1 MSTTRTPYDVPTMSF
16 DSPPHLTGW
25 QRSRLVRSTRKL
37 AKLLG
42 ETPVSVPQITLP
54 PPGPLSPRT
63 NSRGIIQECPRSP
76 IASLKKF
83 ARTAF
88 EPIQVALRRDPDSD
102 GEGARSTNSEL
113 ACVGTS
119 SLRGHDQSPVLFFEA
134 PNLAPVD
141 SRARHIP
148 QVPSNNPSPFGPSF
162 RRRRSSL
169 ASIASSELILSAT
182 EWEECEVG
190 REARRRRK
198 RLSKLT
204 RHLGESIPPYLI
216 SPNMTHSEPKS
227 NVNAPIFTTNVHTA
241 PPFEQG
247 TSFSTTLP
255 SPIPKSPKPA
265 VARTVDS
272 FVGSIGRSLSH
283 RSNTDATS
291 PRLLA
296 WRHQRSRSD
305 STPSLSHEHLTLPP
319 PDTYLAP
326 DDHPDTPVLETLGY
340 PVNASPSALGATPG
354 FPPLAA
360 GIPEYDV
367 AASSV
372 QAGVEG
378 GMQRVSKT

>member
-1 MSTTRTPYDVPTMSF
+1 MSF
-16 DSPPHLTGW
+16 DSPPRLTGW

-54 PPGPLSPRT
+54 PPGPLSSPRT
-63 NSRGIIQECPRSP
+63 DSRGIIQECPRSP
-76 IASLKKF
+76 IASLKKL

-119 SLRGHDQSPVLFFEA
+119 SLRGHDQSPVLFFGA

-141 SRARHIP
+141 SRANHIP
-148 QVPSNNPSPFGPSF
+148 QVPSNSPSPFGPSF

-169 ASIASSELILSAT
+169 GSIASSELILSAA
-182 EWEECEVG
+182 EWEECEAG

-216 SPNMTHSEPKS
+216 SPNMTYSKPKT
-227 NVNAPIFTTNVHTA
+227 NTNNPPIFTTNMHSA
-241 PPFEQG
+241 PPLEQG
-247 TSFSTTLP
+247 TPFSSTTLP
-255 SPIPKSPKPA
+255 SPISKSPKPA

-283 RSNTDATS
+283 RSNADATS

-296 WRHQRSRSD
+296 RRHRRSRSE
-305 STPSLSHEHLTLPP
+305 STSLSHEHLTLPP
-319 PDTYLAP
+319 PDTYFAP

-340 PVNASPSALGATPG
+340 RVNGSPFAIGATPG
-354 FPPLAA
+354 FPPPAA
-360 GIPEYDV
+360 GTPPEYDV
-367 AASSV
+367 ISHRS
-372 QAGVEG
+372 EL
-378 GMQRVSKT
+378 R

>member
-1 MSTTRTPYDVPTMSF
+1 MSF
-16 DSPPHLTGW
+16 DSTPRLAGW

-63 NSRGIIQECPRSP
+63 ISECPRSP
-76 IASLKKF
+76 IASLKKL

-119 SLRGHDQSPVLFFEA
+119 SLRGHDQSPVLFFGA

-141 SRARHIP
+141 SHARRIP
-148 QVPSNNPSPFGPSF
+148 QVPSNSPSPCGPSF

-169 ASIASSELILSAT
+169 GSIASSELVLSAT
-182 EWEECEVG
+182 EWEECEAG

-216 SPNMTHSEPKS
+216 SPNMTYSKPKS
-227 NVNAPIFTTNVHTA
+227 NINTPIVTTNMHST
-241 PPFEQG
+241 PPLEQR
-247 TSFSTTLP
+247 TPFFSTTLP
-255 SPIPKSPKPA
+255 SPISKSPKPA

-283 RSNTDATS
+283 RSNADATS
-291 PRLLA
+291 SRLLA
-296 WRHQRSRSD
+296 WRHRRSRSE
-305 STPSLSHEHLTLPP
+305 STPSLSHEHLTPP
-319 PDTYLAP
+319 NTYFAP
-326 DDHPDTPVLETLGY
+326 DDHPDTPVFETLGY
-340 PVNASPSALGATPG
+340 RNGSPLRSG
-354 FPPLAA
+354 PPLRPLP
-360 GIPEYDV
+360 GTPPDHDV
-367 AASSV
+367 ISHRS
-372 QAGVEG
+372 EL
-378 GMQRVSKT
+378 R

>member
-1 MSTTRTPYDVPTMSF
+1 MSF
-16 DSPPHLTGW
+16 ESPPHLTGW

-119 SLRGHDQSPVLFFEA
+119 SLRGHDPSPVLFFGA

-148 QVPSNNPSPFGPSF
+148 QVPSNSPSPSGPSF
-162 RRRRSSL
+162 RRRRSSI

-182 EWEECEVG
+182 EWEECEAG

-216 SPNMTHSEPKS
+216 SPNMTYSNHNINTPILTTDMHS
-227 NVNAPIFTTNVHTA
+227 A
-241 PPFEQG
+241 PPLEQG
-247 TSFSTTLP
+247 TPFSSTPLP
-255 SPIPKSPKPA
+255 SISKSPKPA

-291 PRLLA
+291 SRLLA
-296 WRHQRSRSD
+296 WRHRRSRSA

-319 PDTYLAP
+319 PDTYFAP
-326 DDHPDTPVLETLGY
+326 DVHPETPVLETLGHRISG
-340 PVNASPSALGATPG
+340 SPFAIGATPG
-354 FPPLAA
+354 FPPPAA
-360 GIPEYDV
+360 GNSP
-367 AASSV
+367 
-372 QAGVEG
+372 
-378 GMQRVSKT
+378 RV

>member
-1 MSTTRTPYDVPTMSF
+1 MSF
-16 DSPPHLTGW
+16 DSPPRLTGW
-25 QRSRLVRSTRKL
+25 QRSQLVKSTRKL

-76 IASLKKF
+76 IATLKKL

-102 GEGARSTNSEL
+102 GEGARSTNSER

-119 SLRGHDQSPVLFFEA
+119 SLRGHDQSPVLFVGA

-148 QVPSNNPSPFGPSF
+148 QVPPNSPSPFGPSS

-169 ASIASSELILSAT
+169 TSVASSELILSAT
-182 EWEECEVG
+182 EWEECEAG

-204 RHLGESIPPYLI
+204 RHLGESIPSYLI
-216 SPNMTHSEPKS
+216 SPNMTYSKPKS
-227 NVNAPIFTTNVHTA
+227 NINTPILTTNMHSA
-241 PPFEQG
+241 PPLEQG
-247 TSFSTTLP
+247 TPFSSTTLP
-255 SPIPKSPKPA
+255 SPISKSPKPA

-272 FVGSIGRSLSH
+272 VVGSIGRSQSH
-283 RSNTDATS
+283 RCNADATS

-296 WRHQRSRSD
+296 WGLRRSRSA
-305 STPSLSHEHLTLPP
+305 STPSLSHKHLTLPP
-319 PDTYLAP
+319 PDTYFAP

-340 PVNASPSALGATPG
+340 RVNGSPFAVVTTPG
-354 FPPLAA
+354 FPPPAA
-360 GIPEYDV
+360 GNSP
-367 AASSV
+367 
-372 QAGVEG
+372 
-378 GMQRVSKT
+378 